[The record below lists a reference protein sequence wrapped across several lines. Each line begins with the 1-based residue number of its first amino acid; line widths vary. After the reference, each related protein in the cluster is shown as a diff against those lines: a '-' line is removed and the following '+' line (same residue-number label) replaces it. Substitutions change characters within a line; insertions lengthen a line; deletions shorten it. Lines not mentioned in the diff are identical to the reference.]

1 MNIKVAKKETVWHFW
16 IPEDF
21 NELVKKNG
29 EPHKQIQKMISILV
43 DKDMEWDIAHYKE
56 FVAFK
61 NSCDRLTTIYPKWY
75 WECRMRESFKR
86 LDVIKL

>member
-1 MNIKVAKKETVWHFW
+1 
-16 IPEDF
+16 
-21 NELVKKNG
+21 
-29 EPHKQIQKMISILV
+29 
-43 DKDMEWDIAHYKE
+43 MEWDIAHYKE

>member
-21 NELVKKNG
+21 NELVKKSG
-29 EPHKQIQKMISILV
+29 EPHKQIQKMISILA
-43 DKDMEWDIAHYKE
+43 DKDMEWDIAYYKD

-61 NSCDRLTTIYPKWY
+61 NSCDRITTIYPKWY
-75 WECRMRESFKR
+75 WERRMRGSFKR